1 MNRKLFFWV
10 PLLSL
15 GVLCFAGE
23 AKAEDN
29 PPEVII
35 PAGTLLRC
43 TLDEPNFSSKSADIG
58 DPVICHLSQA
68 VLFDRPLFPR
78 GAYLGGHL
86 ESDKEPGHFVGKGYL
101 QIEFDKLG
109 FPEGQ
114 IPVPAKVISAKGY
127 HVDRQGK
134 IIGHGHPVRDAVE
147 WMFPPLWPEKV
158 VTLPARGPRPTL
170 KGEEQLTLR
179 VMDDIAVPAQPLLG
193 WHYFKRSSFDQ
204 PTGSRNSY
212 FPARAAQTQQP
223 TGGAKFA
230 TTAMSAVRSNTAAG
244 ESGATGN
251 ANARLEPAAYVQT
264 TAANAPARTTKMNV
278 LVLRDGSTCV
288 GSDLRLHNGQ
298 VDCSRADGSP
308 ATVALTEVDWTKS
321 LEQNKENGIPL
332 RLSSAGR

>member
-1 MNRKLFFWV
+1 MNRTLFFWI

-15 GVLCFAGE
+15 AVLCFAGM
-23 AKAEDN
+23 AKADDN
-29 PPEVII
+29 PQEVIV

-43 TLDEPNFSSKSADIG
+43 TLDEPNFSTKSADVG
-58 DPVICHLSQA
+58 DPVICHLGQA

-86 ESDKEPGHFVGKGYL
+86 ESAKEPGHFVGKGYL
-101 QIEFDKLG
+101 HIEFDKIG

-114 IPVPAKVISAKGY
+114 IPVPAKVIAAKGY

-179 VMDDIAVPAQPLLG
+179 VMDDIAVPAQPMFG
-193 WHYFKRSSFDQ
+193 WHYFKRSSLSQ
-204 PTGSRNSY
+204 PYGSQNRY
-212 FPARAAQTQQP
+212 VPVKPAQTQQP
-223 TGGAKFA
+223 TGGVTFSTA
-230 TTAMSAVRSNTAAG
+230 AMSAVRSDAAAS
-244 ESGATGN
+244 ESVGTGN
-251 ANARLEPAAYVQT
+251 TNARLEPAAYVQT
-264 TAANAPARTTKMNV
+264 TAANTPATKMNV

-288 GSDLRLHNGQ
+288 GNGLRLHNGQ
-298 VDCSRADGSP
+298 VDCSRADGSA

-332 RLSSAGR
+332 MLSSANR